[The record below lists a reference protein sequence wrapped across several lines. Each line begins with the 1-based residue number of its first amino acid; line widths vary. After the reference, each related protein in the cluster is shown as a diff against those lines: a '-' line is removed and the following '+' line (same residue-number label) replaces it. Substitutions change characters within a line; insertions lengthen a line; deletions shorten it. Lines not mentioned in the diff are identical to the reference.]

1 MGNFFSGGNST
12 TSYTPNPAVTSA
24 FTNILNAGQN
34 VVANTGAPNY
44 TPETAQQYSG
54 YVPGLVAPQTPD
66 QIAAIQNI
74 AGLQG
79 YTQPYFQQA
88 TQAAQ
93 GAAQPVQL
101 QQFSPDA
108 VNQYLSPYL
117 NDVVGSAVANI
128 NQTNAQQQ
136 QQVLGNSIQRGAFG
150 GDRAGIAQAEL
161 ARQQGLAGNATIANL
176 LNTGYGQALG
186 EFNQQQQQN
195 LASQLQGGALNLQA
209 AQTLGNL
216 GLAGQQGALQQAQ
229 AQYGAGAT
237 QQQQQQAGLSTAYQQ
252 YLNQYQSP
260 YNQLSW
266 LTGLASGAGTGLGGT
281 TTGTPASPSLATSLT
296 SGLGILSSLGIFN
309 QGGRVKNYEKGG
321 VVGYDSGGT
330 VPTDTLTP
338 AYDAY
343 QALAKSG
350 NASLADLHNAY
361 AAYVNA
367 TQPKVGAALPTSA
380 SGAASGLAQYFGGAN
395 SGSTSGTTTPQAVSA
410 GLAAIATGGGGG
422 GNQGGVTARNA
433 NYSPDFTRS
442 NGPVGGGG
450 YGPYDNGGG
459 GGASFNF
466 GGPLGGLVAGIG
478 SIFTGGGGQNTTPRD
493 PAADT
498 VAPSVM
504 GPDPAAGMSDTK
516 DEGSKRGGRIHK
528 AGGGLIPYTYG
539 LQTKDDIKNYN
550 ADIFGSGSSADTPTE
565 EASASSDVL
574 GGMKRGGVI
583 GHYAPGGNVSDDAS
597 DDSSGAIPAATYQG
611 MSGVLPGANTS
622 FSLSD
627 AESHARNAGI
637 PVKDY
642 VNLIK
647 GESGGKNVIGDNG
660 SSAGVL
666 QLHVGNASQQ
676 YPNPGK
682 GDDYINEMHPE
693 LADKLTPQQKVA
705 FINDPANQKEESQW
719 AANFIAKNGANA
731 WTVARQQG
739 ILGARDADMPAANA
753 KNASAQIGDQGTQKK
768 GFLLNLLP
776 GLDDPQRLALLKASA
791 AMAGTPG
798 PFGYALAK
806 AASTYADQLVESKK
820 LESQTGLQGAQAEQA
835 RSAGLKDRAQMGRAG
850 ILTFGEEGLP
860 DVTAKNIPIG
870 GGAGTTAPSTGS
882 GGFNVPPASQA
893 AAPSPTGGQPTGGGT
908 QPTGAP
914 QAPKAPVGPN
924 QAQPLQNFPFA
935 SIRDDST
942 SADQKAAAI
951 EAEINKLNSNPA
963 TQYGPYSQQL
973 AGQYDK
979 LNESAATEATA
990 ANAGKKD
997 LLTLVK
1003 SVSNQPHEGL
1013 LASGAQKQFRD
1024 SVGNYIQT
1032 AGKVFGL
1039 NAGFEPGLSADEQAR
1054 KIAAWNSVQQGRHAG
1069 FITQGLEQAFP
1080 TGALQPETQRQLVA
1094 NMIVQNQQAQ
1104 DYRNFMDYYGQ
1115 RTNGTGGNGDVVFRK
1130 IASPEEYSRDATA
1143 IAALLKLSDSSP
1155 RVNGQV
1161 SNPITDLMSGKGTP
1175 QQFDQYVHDLYVKT
1189 KDPRFAVHNLSRYIV
1204 GIQQ

>member
-1 MGNFFSGGNST
+1 MGNFFSGGSSS
-12 TSYTPNPAVTSA
+12 TSYTPNPAVASA

-44 TPETAQQYSG
+44 TPQTAQQYSG
-54 YVPGLVAPQTPD
+54 FVPGLVAPQTPD
-66 QIAAIQNI
+66 QIAAVQNI

-93 GAAQPVQL
+93 GAAQPVQM
-101 QQFSPDA
+101 QQFSPDS

-117 NDVVGSAVANI
+117 NDVVGSAVSNI

-136 QQVLGNSIQRGAFG
+136 QQVLGNAIQRGAFG

-186 EFNQQQQQN
+186 EFNQQQQQD
-195 LASQLQGGALNLQA
+195 LTRQLQGGALNLQA

-216 GLAGQQGALQQAQ
+216 GLGGQTGALQQAQ

-281 TTGTPASPSLATSLT
+281 TTGTPASPSLASQIGGIGTMLGSF
-296 SGLGILSSLGIFN
+296 GLGFN
-309 QGGRVKNYEKGG
+309 SGGAVK
-321 VVGYDSGGT
+321 GYDAGGT
-330 VPTDTLTP
+330 VASDASASDPLTS
-338 AYDAY
+338 AYAAY
-343 QALAKSG
+343 QQLAKSG

-361 AAYVNA
+361 NEYVKA
-367 TQPKVGAALPTSA
+367 TNPTPGGVLPKSA
-380 SGAASGLAQYFGGAN
+380 SSAPSGLAQYFSGSN
-395 SGSTSGTTTPQAVSA
+395 SGATTPQAVSA
-410 GLAAIATGGGGG
+410 GLSAIAASGGG
-422 GNQGGVTARNA
+422 GNNGSSINARNA
-433 NYSPDFTRS
+433 SYSPDYSSS

-459 GGASFNF
+459 SGSAFNSGGFF
-466 GGPLGGLVAGIG
+466 GGLFSGISAALQGTSNQNNTPAEPGYTGTVSSMGGDG
-478 SIFTGGGGQNTTPRD
+478 
-493 PAADT
+493 
-498 VAPSVM
+498 
-504 GPDPAAGMSDTK
+504 
-516 DEGSKRGGRIHK
+516 EKRGGRIHK
-528 AGGGLIPYTYG
+528 TQGGGLIPYTYG
-539 LQTKDDIKNYN
+539 LQTRDDIQNYN
-550 ADIFGSGSSADTPTE
+550 ANIFGSGASADTQAQ
-565 EASASSDVL
+565 EASAASDML
-574 GGMKRGGVI
+574 GGMYRGGLV
-583 GHYAPGGNVSDDAS
+583 GHYAPGGDVS
-597 DDSSGAIPAATYQG
+597 DDSSSSIPAATYQG
-611 MSGVLPGANTS
+611 MSGVLPGANAD
-622 FSLSD
+622 FSSPIDVKNYVVDSAQKHNADPKMALKVFN
-627 AESHARNAGI
+627 AESGF
-637 PVKDY
+637 
-642 VNLIK
+642 
-647 GESGGKNVIGDNG
+647 
-660 SSAGVL
+660 
-666 QLHVGNASQQ
+666 
-676 YPNPGK
+676 NPAAK
-682 GDDYINEMHPE
+682 GDDNSSFG
-693 LADKLTPQQKVA
+693 VA
-705 FINDPANQKEESQW
+705 QLHYGDVSKQYPHSGLGDLFTKQTGLDARDPKNQK
-719 AANFIAKNGANA
+719 AAIDWSLDYAAKNGWND
-731 WTVARQQG
+731 WSTARQ
-739 ILGARDADMPAANA
+739 ADMPAPNA
-753 KNASAQIGDQGTQKK
+753 KNASAQMSDQGGQAVQKK
-768 GFLLNLLP
+768 GFLSNLLP
-776 GLDDPQRLALLKASA
+776 GLDDPQRLAMFKAGA

-820 LESQTGLQGAQAEQA
+820 LESQTGLQGAQAEEA
-835 RSAGLKDRAQMGRAG
+835 KSAGLKNRAQIGRAG
-850 ILTFGEEGLP
+850 ILTYGEEGLP
-860 DVTAKNIPIG
+860 DVTVKNVPIG
-870 GGAGTTAPSTGS
+870 GGAGTTVPSTG
-882 GGFNVPPASQA
+882 GGNFNVPPASQGS
-893 AAPSPTGGQPTGGGT
+893 APSGGGT
-908 QPTGAP
+908 SPSGAPQPTGAP

-924 QAQPLQNFPFA
+924 QAQPLQSFPFA

-942 SADQKAAAI
+942 NADQKNATI

-979 LNESAATEATA
+979 LNESASTEATA

-1003 SVSNQPHEGL
+1003 SVSNQPHDGL

-1024 SVGNYIQT
+1024 TVGNYIQT
-1032 AGKVFGL
+1032 AGKVFGVD
-1039 NAGFEPGLSADEQAR
+1039 AGFEPGLSADEQAR

-1115 RTNGTGGNGDVVFRK
+1115 KTSGTGGNGDVVFRK
-1130 IASPEEYSRDATA
+1130 IASPEEYNRDAAA
-1143 IAALLKLSDSSP
+1143 ISALLKLSDSSP

-1175 QQFDQYVHDLYVKT
+1175 QQFDQYVHNLYVKT

>member
-1 MGNFFSGGNST
+1 MGSFFSGGNST
-12 TSYTPNPAVTSA
+12 TSYTPNPAVASA
-24 FTNILNAGQN
+24 FGNILNAGQGL
-34 VVANTGAPNY
+34 VSSTGAPNY
-44 TPETAQQYSG
+44 TPQTAQQYAG

-66 QIAAIQNI
+66 QIAAVQNI

-93 GAAQPVQL
+93 GATQPVQL
-101 QQFSPDA
+101 QQFGQGA

-136 QQVLGNSIQRGAFG
+136 QQVLGNAIQRGAFG

-186 EFNQQQQQN
+186 EFNQQQQQD
-195 LASQLQGGALNLQA
+195 LARQLQGGALNLQA

-260 YNQLSW
+260 FNQLSW
-266 LTGLASGAGTGLGGT
+266 LTGLASGAGTGLGGV

-296 SGLGILSSLGIFN
+296 SGLGLLSSLGIFN
-309 QGGRVKNYEKGG
+309 QGGRVNNYERGG

-338 AYDAY
+338 AYEAY
-343 QALAKSG
+343 QTLAKSG

-361 AAYVNA
+361 NEYVKA
-367 TQPKVGAALPTSA
+367 TQPTVGATLPTSA
-380 SGAASGLAQYFGGAN
+380 TGTGSGLAQYFSGA
-395 SGSTSGTTTPQAVSA
+395 GSTSGTTTPQAVAA
-410 GLAAIATGGGGG
+410 GLAAISAGGHGGGD
-422 GNQGGVTARNA
+422 QGVVTARNA
-433 NYSPDFTRS
+433 SYSPDFSRS

-450 YGPYDNGGG
+450 YGPYSNGGG

-516 DEGSKRGGRIHK
+516 DEGSNRGGRIHK
-528 AGGGLIPYTYG
+528 TQGGGLIPYTYG
-539 LQTKDDIKNYN
+539 LQTKEDIKNYN
-550 ADIFGSGSSADTPTE
+550 SDIFGSGSSADTPTE
-565 EASASSDVL
+565 EAAASSDVL
-574 GGMKRGGVI
+574 GGMNRGGVI
-583 GHYAPGGNVSDDAS
+583 GHYAPGGDVS
-597 DDSSGAIPAATYQG
+597 DDSSPSIPAATYQG
-611 MSGVLPGANTS
+611 MSGVLPGANAS

-627 AESHARNAGI
+627 AEDHARNAGI

-693 LADKLTPQQKVA
+693 LVDKLTPQQKVA

-739 ILGARDADMPAANA
+739 LLGAREADMPAANA
-753 KNASAQIGDQGTQKK
+753 KNASTSMGDQGTQKK
-768 GFLLNLLP
+768 GFLSNLLP
-776 GLDDPQRLALLKASA
+776 GLDDPQRLALFKASA

-806 AASTYADQLVESKK
+806 AASTYADQLVESQK
-820 LESQTGLQGAQAEQA
+820 LASETGLRAAQAEAQKGEA
-835 RSAGLKDRAQMGRAG
+835 ISKRSTIGRAG
-850 ILTFGEEGLP
+850 ALVSTLNP
-860 DVTAKNIPIG
+860 DGSISLQQVPVG
-870 GGAGTTAPSTGS
+870 GVGTTAPSTGG

-893 AAPSPTGGQPTGGGT
+893 AGPSAGETPSGGQPSGGT

-924 QAQPLQNFPFA
+924 QAQPLQTFA
-935 SIRDDST
+935 YGSVRDDGM
-942 SADQKAAAI
+942 SADKKNALIDDEIKAI
-951 EAEINKLNSNPA
+951 TGDLS
-963 TQYGPYSQQL
+963 TQYGPRQQQVASQADAIQ
-973 AGQYDK
+973 
-979 LNESAATEATA
+979 STA
-990 ANAGKKD
+990 AKEGKTAYDARTD
-997 LLTLVK
+997 LQTLTKAVA
-1003 SVSNQPHEGL
+1003 SQDTNGL
-1013 LASGAQKQFRD
+1013 LASGAQKAFRD
-1024 SVGNYIQT
+1024 RMANYAQTFGRMTGNDL
-1032 AGKVFGL
+1032 GWSDK
-1039 NAGFEPGLSADEQAR
+1039 LSAEEQAN
-1054 KIAAWNSVQQGRHAG
+1054 KIATWAGVQQGRHAG
-1069 FITQGLEQAFP
+1069 FITEGLQKAFP
-1080 TGALQPETQRQLVA
+1080 TGSLQPETQRSLLA
-1094 NMIVQNQQAQ
+1094 SMIVQNKRAQ
-1104 DYRNFMDYYGQ
+1104 DFGNFTSEYNK
-1115 RTNGTGGNGDVVFRK
+1115 RTGNLGWNAESVFQK
-1130 IASPEEYSRDATA
+1130 ANPPSEYSRDASA
-1143 IAALLKLSDSSP
+1143 IQALMELSDKTP
-1155 RVNGQV
+1155 AGQGNLHA
-1161 SNPITDLMSGKGTP
+1161 NPITDLMNRKYGADSAKY
-1175 QQFDQYVHDLYVKT
+1175 FDQYVHNLYVKT
-1189 KDPRFAVHNLSRYIV
+1189 GDPRFAVHNLSRYFD
-1204 GIQQ
+1204 